1 MNYQYQLIMAK
12 KSAICGEHII
22 TVEDSGTVN
31 VYRISDNTKDSL
43 REIAKTIGFE
53 YDETWNTRTLGS
65 KLVDFI
71 NGKTID
77 QPAPAKEVEQQD
89 SNINEEETNVQD
101 LKELCNR
108 IKEALES
115 QGRDS
120 FITKSEEEV
129 YTDEPSDDPW
139 KSSRPNDNQLTE
151 DIDEGI
157 YFDHILDENILCRY
171 ESEDEDYCQEMRV
184 NGVFI
189 EDDELKFYLQEYRE
203 SDVGCEPYFDSLVVD
218 FEGLMNGWWIEYA
231 DDFGYN
237 PKNVLSKFLEVIT
250 EIMPEL
256 EN

>member
-1 MNYQYQLIMAK
+1 MLVAEETEEVTFKGLCNKIKAALEKQGRN
-12 KSAICGEHII
+12 SF
-22 TVEDSGTVN
+22 
-31 VYRISDNTKDSL
+31 
-43 REIAKTIGFE
+43 IAK
-53 YDETWNTRTLGS
+53 S
-65 KLVDFI
+65 
-71 NGKTID
+71 
-77 QPAPAKEVEQQD
+77 
-89 SNINEEETNVQD
+89 
-101 LKELCNR
+101 
-108 IKEALES
+108 
-115 QGRDS
+115 
-120 FITKSEEEV
+120 EEV
-129 YTDEPSDDPW
+129 YTDEPSDGPW

-157 YFDHILDENILCRY
+157 YFDYILDENILCRY

-231 DDFGYN
+231 EDFGYN
-237 PKNVLSKFLEVIT
+237 SKNVLSKFLEVIT